1 MKNREKILI
10 IILLTLLLAVGIN
23 FVIKERER
31 IKNEE
36 IFRAKELK
44 ILDTENKAKDA
55 LDKMEC
61 PFPLIG
67 YNELLDEEKIKLSPK
82 LNGLL
87 LSLSVK
93 KQKCSDYFSDIKYL
107 WQETELEKRQF
118 DTSAPL
124 IYINNDKI
132 FIIINAFSSI
142 PATTTST
149 APTYIDDRSGSARRA
164 IAVPSKFRG
173 PEDTYKFYSLNKIP
187 TEIIK
192 MAKDNNIASIELGT
206 NSYMELID

>member
-55 LDKMEC
+55 MDKMEC

-93 KQKCSDYFSDIKYL
+93 KQKCSDYFSDIKYHSTAKQSYNFIFYKHL
-107 WQETELEKRQF
+107 FSLF
-118 DTSAPL
+118 
-124 IYINNDKI
+124 IYI
-132 FIIINAFSSI
+132 
-142 PATTTST
+142 
-149 APTYIDDRSGSARRA
+149 YILYLCNQKA
-164 IAVPSKFRG
+164 IYLK
-173 PEDTYKFYSLNKIP
+173 
-187 TEIIK
+187 
-192 MAKDNNIASIELGT
+192 
-206 NSYMELID
+206 